1 MAFWRLTV
9 LALGFAGLLMAACDE
24 GRSYPASLGDA
35 EYNLPA
41 MALRASDLP
50 PGFEAQ
56 EVPDPAFDNETWSFF
71 FETNDPEAKQAQLE
85 AQGRLTNHVAAF
97 SPGALGPV
105 LAITNVSTLYTDAEA
120 ARQSLEK
127 FACGLPI
134 NDTIPLDPF
143 LVPEIGDGAAGFFI
157 RQDNDGSTT
166 FVDTT
171 LCFRTG
177 RIIHAIQ
184 QTSLPGV
191 EDIALSIRLANRMLE
206 RVNAAFD
213 ELEES

>member
-1 MAFWRLTV
+1 MTSTAWKGPEPITGV
-9 LALGFAGLLMAACDE
+9 VAA
-24 GRSYPASLGDA
+24 
-35 EYNLPA
+35 N
-41 MALRASDLP
+41 
-50 PGFEAQ
+50 
-56 EVPDPAFDNETWSFF
+56 
-71 FETNDPEAKQAQLE
+71 
-85 AQGRLTNHVAAF
+85 VAAF
-97 SPGALGPV
+97 SPEALGPV

-134 NDTIPLDPF
+134 NDTIPLDP
-143 LVPEIGDGAAGFFI
+143 LIVPEIGDGAAGFLT
-157 RQDNDGSTT
+157 RQEDDGSTT

-206 RVNAAFD
+206 RVDAAFD